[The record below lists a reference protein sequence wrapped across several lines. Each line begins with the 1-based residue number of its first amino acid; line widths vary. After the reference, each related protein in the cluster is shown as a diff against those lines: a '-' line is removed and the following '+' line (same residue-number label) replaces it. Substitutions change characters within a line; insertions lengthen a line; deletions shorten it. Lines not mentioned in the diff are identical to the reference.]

1 MKDQESNEDEDEGS
15 RTITELFSSSDE
27 DTDSENDEEI
37 FNTVKK
43 LDQIHAQKKIKGK
56 RNRLKPHQTQK
67 MINYFYDNPVWNYE
81 IKVRIAKKMNMTLA
95 QVAKWHWDY
104 RKKNGL
110 NKKI

>member
-27 DTDSENDEEI
+27 DTDSENDKEI
-37 FNTVKK
+37 VNTVKR

-67 MINYFYDNPVWNYE
+67 MINYFCSMRRFESDLSRENFAIVFFKDIPSF
-81 IKVRIAKKMNMTLA
+81 
-95 QVAKWHWDY
+95 
-104 RKKNGL
+104 
-110 NKKI
+110 